1 MKAIKFIFFIIFS
14 TLYLNVLAVNVSQTN
29 ILSPETNCNGGSWDV
44 RYYNG
49 EIRYFRDILGG
60 GDLTKA
66 RAIGFISSNI
76 RVYNPY
82 NSLNIRGPFVFKSN
96 MKPESVQDIVVC
108 SNDAGTVINRGT
120 LPNRTTLAGQLV
132 YSIARKSNNGYIDG
146 SAASYNYTLLD
157 RSYLTKSYT
166 NKPNFSST
174 PILQDN
180 ECFNIYVDYCGDGVL
195 DSTHGETCDDGNNID
210 GDGCSAT
217 CQGISP
223 SIQIDKTDANPA
235 DLDGIVGNDT
245 QRVNV
250 GTQAVFRIRGT
261 NNFTESLRNIVFT
274 DTVAPNCSGSVTLP
288 GTFPSTW
295 SGVTVSGSGDHTN
308 AILEVGEY
316 IDYTCNG
323 VNTVAGYTNSA
334 TVNGIGVT
342 SGLPVTDTDT
352 TVVTIPG
359 GSGGSQP
366 DCVRIELSQSGAT
379 ANNTYPIGTDVGV
392 TCIGSANTEIV
403 KVECGDGTTATQ
415 NNTGIGN
422 FTCKFNSPATF
433 NPKCYVGNGAT
444 SGIPNVTSPTCSI
457 KLSSGGGGGGGGGG
471 GHSGFCGDGVIQ
483 RPNNQGVNEVCEAS
497 LVGGILKFP
506 SWCVDCKTLNF
517 TYPGE
522 GGIILT
528 YPGGGNIL
536 FRPYGQVIIGAGS
549 NPFTVFGST
558 PYIGND
564 SGEELYLDYPLCVY
578 NSDSS
583 VLLNS
588 DNTGFTGI
596 CSAQKIGWL
605 RPGISKTFE
614 SLNGG
619 STINIKG
626 LKITDSTS
634 YKDTILK
641 TTLQGFPDAFFST
654 PLKVR
659 VSKPAVAT
667 VGGGTSLIKNSK
679 ITADINKVASDG
691 YSDED
696 KNKNFVGAGV
706 STGSIS
712 SYSKK
717 VSDTTSVTK
726 ISSGQTSKIESN
738 LTKVT
743 TTQVTG
749 NKNITDTLTK
759 YNGLSNVFI
768 VKGNLTINSTSIP
781 GSSERTYIVEGGNLY
796 INQNITYTDNI
807 AFVVKGGN
815 IIIASNVTKINGTLI
830 SIKVSGVG
838 GQIISVES
846 DNKLVINGSLYGDIE
861 NLVNNRTYIENK
873 NDLIN
878 VGTIV
883 SFGSNLFRKQA
894 PLVGDFIGEYI
905 ASKKVAK

>member
-1 MKAIKFIFFIIFS
+1 
-14 TLYLNVLAVNVSQTN
+14 
-29 ILSPETNCNGGSWDV
+29 
-44 RYYNG
+44 
-49 EIRYFRDILGG
+49 
-60 GDLTKA
+60 
-66 RAIGFISSNI
+66 
-76 RVYNPY
+76 
-82 NSLNIRGPFVFKSN
+82 
-96 MKPESVQDIVVC
+96 VQDIVVC

-120 LPNRTTLAGQLV
+120 LPNRTTLAWQLV
-132 YSIARKSNNGYIDG
+132 YSIARKSNNWYIDW

-180 ECFNIYVDYCGDGVL
+180 ECFNIYVDYCWDWVL
-195 DSTHGETCDDGNNID
+195 DSTHWETCDDGNNID
-210 GDGCSAT
+210 WDGCSAT
-217 CQGISP
+217 CQWISP

-235 DLDGIVGNDT
+235 DLDWIVWNDT

-250 GTQAVFRIRGT
+250 WTQAVFRIRGT

-274 DTVAPNCSGSVTLP
+274 DTVAPNCSWSVTLP

-295 SGVTVSGSGDHTN
+295 SWVTVSWSWDHTN
-308 AILEVGEY
+308 AILEVWEY
-316 IDYTCNG
+316 IDYTCNW

-334 TVNGIGVT
+334 TVNWIWVT

-359 GSGGSQP
+359 WSWWSQP

-379 ANNTYPIGTDVGV
+379 ANNTYPIWTDVWV
-392 TCIGSANTEIV
+392 TCIWSANTEIV
-403 KVECGDGTTATQ
+403 KVECWDWTTATQ
-415 NNTGIGN
+415 NNTGIWN

-433 NPKCYVGNGAT
+433 NPKCYVWNGAT
-444 SGIPNVTSPTCSI
+444 SWIPNVTSPTCSI
-457 KLSSGGGGGGGGGG
+457 KLSSWWGGGWGGGG
-471 GHSGFCGDGVIQ
+471 GHSWFCWDWVIQ
-483 RPNNQGVNEVCEAS
+483 RPNNQWVNEVCEAS
-497 LVGGILKFP
+497 LVGWILKFP

-517 TYPGE
+517 TYPWE
-522 GGIILT
+522 WWIILT
-528 YPGGGNIL
+528 YPGWWNIL
-536 FRPYGQVIIGAGS
+536 FRPYWQVIIWAWS

-558 PYIGND
+558 PYIWND

-588 DNTGFTGI
+588 DNTWFTGI
-596 CSAQKIGWL
+596 CSAQKIWWL
-605 RPGISKTFE
+605 RPWISKTFE
-614 SLNGG
+614 SLNGW
-619 STINIKG
+619 STINIKW

-641 TTLQGFPDAFFST
+641 TTLQWFPDAFFST

-667 VGGGTSLIKNSK
+667 VWGWTSLIKNSK
-679 ITADINKVASDG
+679 ITADINKVASDW

-696 KNKNFVGAGV
+696 KNKNFVWAWV

-726 ISSGQTSKIESN
+726 ISSWQTSKIESN

-743 TTQVTG
+743 TTQVTW

-768 VKGNLTINSTSIP
+768 VKWNLTINSTSIP
-781 GSSERTYIVEGGNLY
+781 WSSERTYIVEWWNLY

-807 AFVVKGGN
+807 AFVVKWWN
-815 IIIASNVTKINGTLI
+815 IIIASNVTKINWTLI
-830 SIKVSGVG
+830 SIKVSGVWW
-838 GQIISVES
+838 QIISVES
-846 DNKLVINGSLYGDIE
+846 DNKLVINWSLYGDIE

-878 VGTIV
+878 VWTIV

-894 PLVGDFIGEYI
+894 PLVWDFIWEYI